1 MSSFVTMMNT
11 DKTLRIN
18 SEKCYLCLMTIL
30 YYLYFTNMYGTNED
44 WWWGCSKYI
53 FHSISDSSNQ

>member
-30 YYLYFTNMYGTNED
+30 YYLYFTNMYGTKED
-44 WWWGCSKYI
+44 WW
-53 FHSISDSSNQ
+53 